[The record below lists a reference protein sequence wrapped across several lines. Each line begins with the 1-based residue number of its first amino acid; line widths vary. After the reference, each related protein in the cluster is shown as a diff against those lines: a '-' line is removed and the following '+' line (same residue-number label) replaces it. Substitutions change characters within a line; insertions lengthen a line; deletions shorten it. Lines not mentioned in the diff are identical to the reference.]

1 MTYLKGYVDHIRFRN
16 EDNGYTVLSL
26 DVDGDEETVVGLFP
40 FLNEG
45 EYISMEG
52 DYVDHPVHGPQFQ
65 MRTYEIV
72 APDDID
78 SMERYL
84 GSGAIKGIGPW
95 KH

>member
-45 EYISMEG
+45 EYISME
-52 DYVDHPVHGPQFQ
+52 
-65 MRTYEIV
+65 EIMWIIRFM
-72 APDDID
+72 DR
-78 SMERYL
+78 SFR
-84 GSGAIKGIGPW
+84 
-95 KH
+95 